1 MMATTDPPS
10 VSPENDVT
18 PPPPPSPQTI
28 NGERYQILNFLLHK
42 C

>member
-1 MMATTDPPS
+1 MMATTDLPS

-18 PPPPPSPQTI
+18 PPPPSPQTI
-28 NGERYQILNFLLHK
+28 NGEWYQILNFLLHK